1 MKQLVNRLSAFLTS
15 AATILLLA
23 ASAAPAEEARGDSHP
38 GKALTTRL
46 DRPGARPEAFG
57 TSAASVTSIVAWGF
71 NPIVS
76 DITWE
81 YVSGGYVSRTG
92 GSGTSFYAP
101 VQLPSGA
108 LLTAIEL
115 EGCDDSATGAIEL
128 HLWVCA
134 GPGDSCGDL
143 GSYVLGSGGPATP
156 GCDYFART
164 SASPLTVSNSDHT
177 YFLSIQDSDTSP
189 STRFRTARIYWQRQI
204 SPAPGGASFG
214 DVSAAHPFFQHIEA
228 LFGSGITAGCGSGN
242 FCPDRVVTRGE
253 MAVFLAK
260 ALGLHWP
267 N

>member
-1 MKQLVNRLSAFLTS
+1 MKHSNRFLAFRAS
-15 AATILLLA
+15 AAAILLLA
-23 ASAAPAEEARGDSHP
+23 SMAPAEQLSGSRPLDRPSTG
-38 GKALTTRL
+38 RL
-46 DRPGARPEAFG
+46 DRSDARPQAFG
-57 TSAASVTSIVAWGF
+57 TSATSVTSIVAWGF

-76 DITWE
+76 DVTWE
-81 YVSGGYVSRTG
+81 YAAGGYVSRTG
-92 GSGTSFYAP
+92 GSGTNFYAP

-108 LLTAIEL
+108 LITTIEL

-134 GPGDSCGDL
+134 GPGDSCLDQ

-177 YFLSIQDSDTSP
+177 YFLSIEDPDTST
-189 STRFRTARIYWQRQI
+189 STRIRTARVYWRRQI
-204 SPAPGGASFG
+204 SPAPGSASFG

-228 LFGSGITAGCGSGN
+228 LFGSGITAGCGGGN

-267 N
+267 D